1 MSGGAETLD
10 EDAMRYHFAHAS
22 DRGLVRE
29 QNEDAVAIAA
39 EYGLALVADG
49 MGGYNAG
56 EIASGL
62 AAEFL
67 VTHLVA
73 DLTALKRRGRRKLS
87 KPTKPSKR
95 SQRKLHELLRDRIDG
110 VNEAIIDAANR
121 QPECYGMGTT
131 LALLLIGEQ
140 AVTTL
145 HLGDSRIYRMRDDVL
160 SLLTRDHSLLQ
171 EQLDAGI
178 LSPEEA
184 RESISRNFIT
194 RALGVDAIADPEIN
208 EFDVAPGDL
217 YLICSDGLPDML
229 SDEEIF
235 DLLREDDDDESYDP
249 FVEPTSDGRV
259 AEPGRLEEVAG
270 KLVEAANANG
280 GRDNVSVVLASVGW
294 GRARDVAAS
303 GEPRDHRKRRDRTN
317 A

>member
-1 MSGGAETLD
+1 MSAAAQTP
-10 EDAMRYHFAHAS
+10 DADALRFHFAQAT
-22 DRGLVRE
+22 DRGRVRE
-29 QNEDAVAIAA
+29 LNEDAIAIA
-39 EYGLALVADG
+39 EECGLALVADG

-56 EIASGL
+56 EVASGL
-62 AAEFL
+62 TADFL
-67 VTHLVA
+67 KAHLVD
-73 DLTALKRRGRRKLS
+73 DLAALKRSRR
-87 KPTKPSKR
+87 SKR
-95 SQRKLHELLRDRIDG
+95 SQSKLHDLLRDRIDG

-121 QPECYGMGTT
+121 QPDHYGMGTT
-131 LALLLIGEQ
+131 LALLLLTDK

-178 LSPEEA
+178 LSPAEA
-184 RESISRNFIT
+184 RDSISRNFVT
-194 RALGVDAIADPEIN
+194 RALGVDPVAEPEIN
-208 EFDVAPGDL
+208 DFDVAPGDL

-235 DLLREDDDDESYDP
+235 DLLRGDRGLEDDANAADP
-249 FVEPTSDGRV
+249 ADSAPQGRV
-259 AEPGRLEEVAG
+259 AEPAELEAVAG

-294 GRARDVAAS
+294 GPARGVAAN
-303 GEPRDHRKRRDRTN
+303 GEAPHHRKRRIRRP